1 MRGVSLRN
9 RLSVRELRS
18 RLGIVA
24 VLDVVGRG
32 RLTWFGH
39 LERKNPSDWVSSCR
53 NVSVVGDRRRGR
65 PQKTWQACVN
75 KDMKGLGLC
84 KEMAQD

>member
-1 MRGVSLRN
+1 
-9 RLSVRELRS
+9 VRELRS

-65 PQKTWQACVN
+65 P
-75 KDMKGLGLC
+75 
-84 KEMAQD
+84 